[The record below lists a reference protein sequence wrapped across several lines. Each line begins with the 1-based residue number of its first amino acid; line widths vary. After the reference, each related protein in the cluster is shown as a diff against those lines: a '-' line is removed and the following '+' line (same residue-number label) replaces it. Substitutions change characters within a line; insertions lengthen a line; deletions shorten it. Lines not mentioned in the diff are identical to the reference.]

1 MPSPRALS
9 PTLLHILLT
18 LADGVRHG
26 YAIKQ
31 QIEQRTD
38 GAIRLGPATLYESI
52 QRLELSGLINST
64 SEPLGQKDRRLNRRY
79 YRLTDEGLAALRQ
92 ELDRLE
98 RFVSYAR
105 TRERLK
111 GEPT

>member
-1 MPSPRALS
+1 MSSPRALS

-26 YAIKQ
+26 YGIKQ
-31 QIEQRTD
+31 EIEQRTD
-38 GAIRLGPATLYESI
+38 GTIRLGPATLYESI
-52 QRLELSGLINST
+52 QRLERSGLIIWT
-64 SEPLGQKDRRLNRRY
+64 SQPLEQADPRLNRRY
-79 YRLTDEGLAALRQ
+79 YRLTDEGLAALRH

-98 RFVSYAR
+98 RLVTYAR
-105 TRERLK
+105 TRPRLK